1 MKKKSTYGLKPEQL
15 SRLLS
20 IGSKRSKSEDAKSKD
35 KAARADAPS
44 SKVQAQPQIEGY
56 EILGKLGEAGQG
68 QIWRA
73 LQVSTNRQVALKVP
87 RAGLISSDKALAR
100 FEREVELAAALKHPN
115 IAQIHDSGIHQGI
128 YYYAMDLIEGMQL
141 DEYVKQH
148 KLTIR
153 QILELMWTVCH
164 AVQHAHQ
171 NGVIHRDL
179 KPSNIVVTEDGQ
191 PYIVDFGLAKSLLE
205 GAADLTVSIDG
216 EAAGTPAYMS
226 PEQAA
231 GHIDKLDTRTDVYS
245 LGVILFTLLT
255 GESPHD
261 LSGSRYQVMHRIAE
275 EQVRRPRKIC
285 PKIDKEVELLLLK
298 ALDNDPDRRY
308 TTAGAMAGDIDN
320 FLRGAPLIAGPESG
334 IYHIKKFVKR
344 HRALVSGLA
353 AVVAVLVAGVVVSTL
368 FAIGQTRAR
377 AEAQAV
383 TDFLTD
389 ELLVSTNPFTDLV
402 SEVTL
407 LSVLDAASQRLEG
420 KFEDKPLVEASIRH
434 ALGQAYWRHGK
445 HEEAQVQLE
454 QARRIYQQ
462 ELGEQDPKTLE
473 SMFSLGLV
481 YRGQGRN
488 EQAQLLYHK
497 VVEGLSRVGGEK
509 DQFTFSSLN
518 ELAQLGIE
526 QYRRGAYEKAVVTL
540 TSVEKLHNVLGSD
553 MHVSEIAFL
562 GMALHR
568 LGRDREAQAT
578 FNQFLGLLEGLGWA
592 IADFIFAVPTNVGL
606 PVNSSG
612 SETFPCISADGLSL
626 YFGSYRQ
633 GGLGGHDLYVTARE
647 TKTDQWGP
655 PVNPG
660 PPVNS
665 SANEWAPRISADGLS
680 LFFGSDRPGGYG
692 GWDVY
697 MVKRANIDDDWG
709 EPVNLGPTINSSTN
723 EGPTIISS
731 DGLLLFLTP
740 WERTGGYGAFDAW
753 ITTRETI
760 NDEWGEP
767 MNLGPPVNT
776 PASEFCTS
784 ISADEQSLFFS
795 TYTYGPTRPGG
806 AGGSDLW
813 ISTRSTKDESWQE
826 PVNLGPTVNSWAD
839 ELIPHLSADG
849 STLYFF
855 SSQPGGFGNF
865 DLWQVL
871 LVPIVDTNGNGK
883 IDLDDL
889 CNLAEHQL
897 DNE

>member
-20 IGSKRSKSEDAKSKD
+20 IGSKGSKSEDAKSTEKT
-35 KAARADAPS
+35 KQADAPS
-44 SKVQAQPQIEGY
+44 SKLQAQPQIEGY

-73 LQVSTNRQVALKVP
+73 LQLSTNRQVALKVP

-148 KLTIR
+148 DLNFR
-153 QILELMWTVCH
+153 QILELMKTIDQ

-191 PYIVDFGLAKSLLE
+191 PYIVDFGLAKNLLE
-205 GAADLTVSIDG
+205 VAGDLTVSIDG

-261 LSGSRYQVMHRIAE
+261 LSGSRYQVMRRIAE
-275 EQVRRPRKIC
+275 EQVRQPRKIC
-285 PKIDKEVELLLLK
+285 PKIDKELELLLLK

-308 TTAGAMAGDIDN
+308 ASAGGLAEDIDN
-320 FLRGAPLIAGPESG
+320 YLTGAPLIAGPESG
-334 IYHIKKFVKR
+334 VYHMKKFVKR
-344 HRALVSGLA
+344 HQALVTGLA
-353 AVVAVLVAGVVVSTL
+353 AVAAVLVTGVVVSTL
-368 FAIGQTRAR
+368 FAIGQSRAR

-383 TDFLTD
+383 TDFLAD
-389 ELLVSTNPFTDLV
+389 ELLVSTNPFTDQV
-402 SEVTL
+402 PEVTL

-434 ALGQAYWRHGK
+434 ALGQAYWRHDK

-509 DQFTFSSLN
+509 DQFTFSALN

-526 QYRRGAYEKAVVTL
+526 QYRRGAYEKTIATL
-540 TSVEKLHNVLGSD
+540 ISVEKLHNMLGSD

-562 GMALHR
+562 AMALHR

-578 FNQFLGLLEGLGWA
+578 FNKFLGLLEGPGRA
-592 IADFIFAVPTNVGL
+592 TADFIFAVPTNLGP

-655 PVNPG
+655 PVNLG
-660 PPVNS
+660 PHVNS

-680 LFFGSDRPGGYG
+680 LFFGSDRAGGYG
-692 GWDVY
+692 GWDAWV
-697 MVKRANIDDDWG
+697 VTRATIDDDWG

-723 EGPTIISS
+723 EGPGIISA
-731 DGLLLFLTP
+731 DGLSLFLTP
-740 WERTGGYGAFDAW
+740 WERPGGYGAFDSW
-753 ITTRETI
+753 VTTRATTY
-760 NDEWGEP
+760 DEWDELV
-767 MNLGPPVNT
+767 NLGPPVNT
-776 PASEFCTS
+776 SASEFCTS

-813 ISTRSTKDESWQE
+813 VSTRSTKDGPWSE
-826 PVNLGPTVNSWAD
+826 PVNLGPTINSWAD

-865 DLWQVL
+865 DLWQVS

-889 CNLAEHQL
+889 CNLAEQQL